1 MDPSHAEQQE
11 EVQPPEGD
19 VTEEPIENPS
29 ITTHVDENSET
40 RRVRDLTEKGKGVY
54 TEKRNKFCE
63 ELEALWSDITTQ
75 LLEITTPPN
84 ELQQVLTTQD
94 NLVKACTNYRR
105 LTDEY
110 LDFLKRT
117 RTLDSQ
123 KDIDA
128 CNLTL
133 DLRLSK
139 VDLAMESLHEHR
151 LALTKA
157 KSTKT
162 RTSGSKGKKTSHSG
176 SSNVSDMSSLAR
188 RKRAKAEAAKSKI
201 AFVEQHSLILQ
212 QEAMLEEQALFRQS
226 EMEQEAAR
234 KKAEMEQ
241 EATLKK
247 AEMEQ
252 EATLKKA
259 EMEREATLKKA
270 NMEHEAEQE
279 AIRRKAQIKQEAARV
294 SREKAELKAQLNLL
308 EARREAA
315 AAEAEA
321 RILEYDDSQAFS
333 DLPNE
338 KEDPLQ
344 RVQDFVNKLPAS
356 TAVKEVTG
364 PQKKKQIPVH
374 IELSHE
380 APAFVPSVAPN
391 LLSQTSAVLPSDTK
405 SPEVTSIP
413 DLGLVTGMQKLGLSD
428 EIPAEH
434 QKQGVKEAIPV
445 LRTKQ
450 DVIEEIPVSHQKQGV
465 IKEIPVAHQQQI
477 NPTSEITRFLLR
489 KDLLFSRL
497 TSFNDRAESFHTWK
511 ASFKNVTDEL
521 QVSDSEQIDLLIK
534 WLGPESAKHGIS
546 IRASN
551 ANNPTIGIQRLWKRL
566 DERYGAPEMLEAS
579 LRSKLE
585 KFPTLTNKDNARLY
599 ELSDILSEIEYHK
612 ENPKLGCLLAY
623 FDSPT
628 GINPVI
634 EKLPYGLQEKWITRA
649 SRYKSNHG
657 AAFPPFT
664 ELSAFISEIS
674 RIKNDPGFIFG
685 SKVTPNTK
693 GAAPRFTSYPK
704 TKVGTHKTAVEQQSG
719 DASKQ
724 GLCILHNTKHS
735 LNECR
740 AFRAKS
746 IEERKGLLK
755 ENNVCYK
762 CCDSTKHRSRECNAR
777 ISCKECGSKQH
788 TTALH
793 ITRPQQPASSQSSS
807 PKQAYGGEPTES
819 AETKSTSVNSICT
832 EICKDTYSGKSCA
845 KILPVNVYH
854 KDNQYKVIRMYA
866 IIDDQSNRSLAS
878 PEFFNLFDVKDKP
891 ENYTLSTCSGKVVT
905 SGKRGRGFV
914 MESINGNDKF
924 DLPVLIEC
932 DHVPNNR
939 DEIPTPEVT
948 MHHPHLRE
956 LRASIPPI
964 EENCQILLL
973 IGRDLIEA
981 HHVLDQRIGPPR
993 TPYAQQLK
1001 LGWVVIGE
1009 TCINKQHVPLELNV
1023 KITNILP
1030 TGQPS
1035 TFQPCTSKFD
1045 IRENY
1050 TDPVKKDLQSP
1061 LFEKTKDDDKPGM
1074 SYEDKM
1080 FMKQMNNEFVRDSE
1094 GSWVA
1099 PLPFRVPR
1107 QPLPSNKPQ
1116 ALHRANMLDASLSR
1130 NPVKREHFLTFMSK
1144 ILDNNH
1150 AELAPPLGEH
1160 EECWYLPL
1168 FGVYHPKKPDQIR
1181 GVFDSSAK
1189 CNGVSLNSVLLTG
1202 PDLTNDLLGVLL
1214 RFRKEMVAVT
1224 ADVQHMFH
1232 CFVVRKDH
1240 RNYLRFLWHKNN
1252 DLQENLVEF
1261 RMRVH
1266 VFGNSPSPAVATL
1279 GLRKAAQASEQEF
1292 GSHVTSFVTR
1302 DFYVDDGLTSCP
1314 TKEEAVKLMKDT
1326 QQALAKYGNL
1336 RLHKFASNCA
1346 EVMSAFHASDL
1357 ASNLKDLDLECDSK
1371 PLQRSLGLSWDVNT
1385 DNFLFQLSSE
1395 NKPITRR
1402 GILSTINSLYDP
1414 LGFLAPVIIKG
1425 KLLLRKIVS
1434 ETVDWDQPLSDD
1446 TAAEWKSW
1454 RDTLNAIETLRIP
1467 RFILGKAKVAPTSG
1481 HTIPRLELSAA
1492 VLAVEITQTIVDNL
1506 DLHIDTVKFY
1516 TDSKVVLGYISNETR
1531 RFFIYVANRV
1541 EKIRKFS
1548 SPSQWNYVP
1557 TNRNPADSGTRSVP
1571 AHEIH
1576 SSEWLLGPRQLLSS
1590 EQKNSENIYQLI
1602 DPEEDGEIRAT
1613 VNVAKTFATLEH
1625 KGIGTERF
1633 NRFSNWTSLVRAI
1646 AFLERFSRLHGSK
1659 QAAPV
1664 TSLEGFSNAENFIL
1678 ISAQYEVYGD
1688 EIDCIKRREQIHK
1701 RSPIANLNPFVDE
1714 RGLLRV
1720 GGRIAKS
1727 DLNLREKKPF
1737 IVPGRHHIA
1746 TLLVRHYHDTIKH
1759 QGRHF
1764 TDGAIR
1770 SAGFW
1775 IVGAKRLIS
1784 SIIHKCVTCR
1794 KLRGKT
1800 ECQIMS
1806 DLPEDRL
1813 EPSPPF
1819 TNVGIDTFGPWTIVS
1834 RKTRGGYANSKR
1846 WAILFTCLVTRAVH
1860 IELIEEMSSSAFINA
1875 VRRFAAIR
1883 GQVKIF
1889 RSDRG
1894 TNFIGAIDDLKID
1907 SINVEDGPF
1916 KNFLYNSGTSWIFNS
1931 PHSSHMGGAWER
1943 MIGIT
1948 RRILDSMLLN
1958 AAGRSLTHDVLNT
1971 LMAEVSAIVNSRPLV
1986 PVSTDPEN
1994 PLILT
1999 PAMLLTQKT
2008 DYIFTSDHL
2017 GDFDKR
2023 DLCLAEWRRVQAL
2036 ASVFWS
2042 RWRKEYLPLLQQRR
2056 KWTEDRRDLIEGDV
2070 ILLKDKNL
2078 CRTQWP
2084 VGIIVNSFKSSD
2096 EHVRKAEVRVIV
2108 NGKATTYT
2116 RPIVDMILLIENDCV

>member
-1 MDPSHAEQQE
+1 MDLSHEELQE

-19 VTEEPIENPS
+19 VTEEPEENPS
-29 ITTHVDENSET
+29 ETTNLGESAET
-40 RRVRDLTEKGKGVY
+40 RRVRELTKRGQEAFI
-54 TEKRNKFCE
+54 EKRDKFYND
-63 ELEALWSDITTQ
+63 LEALWSNLESRLLETTKPPNDLQQ
-75 LLEITTPPN
+75 LLTA
-84 ELQQVLTTQD
+84 QD
-94 NLVKACTNYRR
+94 KIVQACTNYRR

-110 LDFLKRT
+110 LQFLKGT
-117 RTLDSQ
+117 KTLDSLQ
-123 KDIDA
+123 DIDT
-128 CNLTL
+128 CKLSTGI
-133 DLRLSK
+133 RMSK
-139 VDLAMESLHEHR
+139 VDLAIEALHEHR
-151 LALTKA
+151 LTLTKA

-162 RTSGSKGKKTSHSG
+162 RTSKGKKSSHSG
-176 SSNVSDMSSLAR
+176 SSHASDMSSLAR
-188 RKRAKAEAAKSKI
+188 RKRAKAESARSKI
-201 AFVEQHSLILQ
+201 AF
-212 QEAMLEEQALFRQS
+212 A
-226 EMEQEAAR
+226 EQEAALLKQEAVLQEETLYR
-234 KKAEMEQ
+234 QTEIKAEMEQ
-241 EATLKK
+241 EAIHAKQEAAYRK
-247 AEMEQ
+247 AEAEQETAHRKARIEQEEEHIKAKKEQEAVRMKTQMEQ
-252 EATLKKA
+252 EA
-259 EMEREATLKKA
+259 
-270 NMEHEAEQE
+270 
-279 AIRRKAQIKQEAARV
+279 ARAV
-294 SREKAELKAQLNLL
+294 REKAELKAAMNIL
-308 EARREAA
+308 EAKREAA

-321 RILEYDDSQAFS
+321 RILEDDGSQAVS
-333 DLPNE
+333 DLPDE
-338 KEDPLQ
+338 TEDPLQ
-344 RVQDFVNKLPAS
+344 RVQDFVNKLPES
-356 TAVKEVTG
+356 SVVKEVTE
-364 PQKKKQIPVH
+364 PQRKKQIPVK
-374 IELSHE
+374 IELSHD

-391 LLSQTSAVLPSDTK
+391 LLSQTSAVLPSNNK
-405 SPEVTSIP
+405 SPEVTFIP
-413 DLGLVTGMQKLGLSD
+413 DLGLVTGIQKLGLSD
-428 EIPAEH
+428 ESPTEH
-434 QKQGVKEAIPV
+434 QKQGVKEVIPV

-450 DVIEEIPVSHQKQGV
+450 DFIEEIPVSHQ
-465 IKEIPVAHQQQI
+465 QQI
-477 NPTSEITRFLLR
+477 NLTSEITRFLLR

-534 WLGPESAKHGIS
+534 WLGPESAKHAII

-579 LRSKLE
+579 LKIKLA

-623 FDSPT
+623 FDSSS
-628 GINPVI
+628 GINPIV
-634 EKLPYGLQEKWITRA
+634 EKLPYGLQEKGTTRA
-649 SRYKSNHG
+649 TRYK
-657 AAFPPFT
+657 AKYDVAFLPFT
-664 ELSAFISEIS
+664 EFSAYIREIS
-674 RIKNDPGFIFG
+674 KTKNDPGFIFV
-685 SKVTPNTK
+685 SKATPNTK
-693 GAAPRFTSYPK
+693 GAAPRSTPYPR
-704 TKVGTHKTAVEQQSG
+704 TKVGAHKTAVEQQSG

-762 CCDSTKHRSRECNAR
+762 CCDSTTHRSRDCNAS

-793 ITRPQQPASSQSSS
+793 ITRLQKPASSQSSS
-807 PKQAYGGEPTES
+807 PKQAYGGEPIES
-819 AETKSTSVNSICT
+819 AETKATSVNSTCT
-832 EICKDTYSGKSCA
+832 EICKDTYSGKSCV

-932 DHVPNNR
+932 DHIPNNR

-948 MHHPHLRE
+948 MHHPHLKE
-956 LRASIPPI
+956 LRGSIPPI
-964 EENCQILLL
+964 DENCQILLL

-1080 FMKQMNNEFVRDSE
+1080 FMKQMDNEFVRDSE

-1107 QPLPSNKPQ
+1107 QPLPSNRQQ
-1116 ALHRANMLDASLSR
+1116 ALHRANMLDTSLNR

-1150 AELAPPLGEH
+1150 AELAPPLHEL

-1252 DLQENLVEF
+1252 DLQENLVEY

-1357 ASNLKDLDLECDSK
+1357 ASNLKDLDLECDTK

-1414 LGFLAPVIIKG
+1414 LGFLAPVILQG

-1434 ETVDWDQPLSDD
+1434 ETVDWDQPLTDE
-1446 TAAEWKSW
+1446 TADEWKSW
-1454 RDTLNAIETLRIP
+1454 RDTLIAIETLRIP
-1467 RFILGKAKVAPTSG
+1467 RTYVPYLSKTATKELHVFSDASEKAIAAVAYLRTTDSSGEPNIGFILGKAKVAPTSG

-1492 VLAVEITQTIVDNL
+1492 VLAVEITQTIMDNL

-1516 TDSKVVLGYISNETR
+1516 TDS
-1531 RFFIYVANRV
+1531 
-1541 EKIRKFS
+1541 
-1548 SPSQWNYVP
+1548 
-1557 TNRNPADSGTRSVP
+1557 
-1571 AHEIH
+1571 
-1576 SSEWLLGPRQLLSS
+1576 
-1590 EQKNSENIYQLI
+1590 
-1602 DPEEDGEIRAT
+1602 
-1613 VNVAKTFATLEH
+1613 
-1625 KGIGTERF
+1625 
-1633 NRFSNWTSLVRAI
+1633 
-1646 AFLERFSRLHGSK
+1646 
-1659 QAAPV
+1659 
-1664 TSLEGFSNAENFIL
+1664 
-1678 ISAQYEVYGD
+1678 
-1688 EIDCIKRREQIHK
+1688 
-1701 RSPIANLNPFVDE
+1701 
-1714 RGLLRV
+1714 
-1720 GGRIAKS
+1720 
-1727 DLNLREKKPF
+1727 
-1737 IVPGRHHIA
+1737 
-1746 TLLVRHYHDTIKH
+1746 
-1759 QGRHF
+1759 
-1764 TDGAIR
+1764 
-1770 SAGFW
+1770 
-1775 IVGAKRLIS
+1775 IVGD
-1784 SIIHKCVTCR
+1784 
-1794 KLRGKT
+1794 
-1800 ECQIMS
+1800 IM
-1806 DLPEDRL
+1806 D
-1813 EPSPPF
+1813 
-1819 TNVGIDTFGPWTIVS
+1819 
-1834 RKTRGGYANSKR
+1834 
-1846 WAILFTCLVTRAVH
+1846 
-1860 IELIEEMSSSAFINA
+1860 
-1875 VRRFAAIR
+1875 
-1883 GQVKIF
+1883 
-1889 RSDRG
+1889 
-1894 TNFIGAIDDLKID
+1894 
-1907 SINVEDGPF
+1907 
-1916 KNFLYNSGTSWIFNS
+1916 
-1931 PHSSHMGGAWER
+1931 
-1943 MIGIT
+1943 
-1948 RRILDSMLLN
+1948 
-1958 AAGRSLTHDVLNT
+1958 
-1971 LMAEVSAIVNSRPLV
+1971 
-1986 PVSTDPEN
+1986 
-1994 PLILT
+1994 
-1999 PAMLLTQKT
+1999 
-2008 DYIFTSDHL
+2008 
-2017 GDFDKR
+2017 
-2023 DLCLAEWRRVQAL
+2023 
-2036 ASVFWS
+2036 
-2042 RWRKEYLPLLQQRR
+2042 
-2056 KWTEDRRDLIEGDV
+2056 
-2070 ILLKDKNL
+2070 
-2078 CRTQWP
+2078 
-2084 VGIIVNSFKSSD
+2084 IIVQI
-2096 EHVRKAEVRVIV
+2096 VIQ
-2108 NGKATTYT
+2108 A
-2116 RPIVDMILLIENDCV
+2116 